1 MSKEAKRPPAHRR
14 ESKSSWKIILAVLG
28 AVCLVA
34 LLAVGAVM
42 GYSMY
47 EAGKVNQPGATNVAK
62 AATKTA
68 SPKIST
74 PPPPKEVQITLA
86 ATGDVLAHGPVVQ
99 NSWKHGN
106 GSHYTPAVEK
116 LRPWIAG
123 ADIAFCHQEIPFGKS
138 DKDSEGY
145 PVFKAPLGWAQDS
158 KELGYD
164 GCSTASNHTLDQ
176 GRDGVA
182 HTIQALRNVGL
193 GVTGSA
199 ESSEAP
205 RYQMYEI
212 TKEGRSFKLA
222 HISTAYGLNQGEI
235 PQYKQNP
242 WLVNLTTDGQI
253 IVDIA
258 RQARSAGADF
268 VVASVHSGV
277 EYQSAPSAEQDRIAK
292 TLADSGQV
300 DLYLGHHVHVPQP
313 IRKIPGGVDGKG
325 LWVYYGVGNL
335 LSAMNPGQGVGTQ
348 AGQIAFPTITLPS
361 TGKPYV
367 SAAGWVPLIM
377 DRSTLEVVPGYL
389 YETPEGAGTNL
400 SKATAARYL
409 DNLRKV
415 TEEQATELKAPPSTD
430 STAQINP
437 LNS

>member
-1 MSKEAKRPPAHRR
+1 MPLKLWLKLQSRRLPA
-14 ESKSSWKIILAVLG
+14 
-28 AVCLVA
+28 
-34 LLAVGAVM
+34 
-42 GYSMY
+42 
-47 EAGKVNQPGATNVAK
+47 
-62 AATKTA
+62 
-68 SPKIST
+68 
-74 PPPPKEVQITLA
+74 PKEVQITLA
-86 ATGDVLAHGPVVQ
+86 ETGDVLAHGPVVQ
-99 NSWKHGN
+99 TSWKHGN
-106 GSHYTPAVEK
+106 GSHYTPSIEK

-123 ADIAFCHQEIPFGKS
+123 ADIALCHQEIPFGKS

-158 KELGYD
+158 KDIGYD

-176 GRDGVA
+176 GRDGVV
-182 HTIQALRNVGL
+182 HTIQALQPAGL

-277 EYQSAPSAEQDRIAK
+277 EYQSAPSAEQDRIAT
-292 TLADSGQV
+292 TLAGS
-300 DLYLGHHVHVPQP
+300 P
-313 IRKIPGGVDGKG
+313 RAR
-325 LWVYYGVGNL
+325 
-335 LSAMNPGQGVGTQ
+335 S
-348 AGQIAFPTITLPS
+348 PT
-361 TGKPYV
+361 
-367 SAAGWVPLIM
+367 
-377 DRSTLEVVPGYL
+377 D
-389 YETPEGAGTNL
+389 
-400 SKATAARYL
+400 
-409 DNLRKV
+409 
-415 TEEQATELKAPPSTD
+415 
-430 STAQINP
+430 
-437 LNS
+437 

>member
-1 MSKEAKRPPAHRR
+1 MTRENETSPSHRR
-14 ESKSSWKIILAVLG
+14 RSKFSWRKVLAALG
-28 AVCLVA
+28 AFTLIA
-34 LLAVGAVM
+34 LIAVGGVF

-47 EAGKVNQPGATNVAK
+47 QAGKVNQPKATS
-62 AATKTA
+62 A
-68 SPKIST
+68 SKVTVKSPSPTT

-86 ATGDVLAHGPVVQ
+86 ATGDVLAHGPVVE

-106 GSHYTPAVEK
+106 GSHYAPLIEK
-116 LRPWIAG
+116 IRPWIAG
-123 ADIAFCHQEIPFGKS
+123 ADIALCHQEIPFGKS
-138 DKDSEGY
+138 DKDSQGY
-145 PVFKAPLGWAQDS
+145 PVFKAPIGWAKDT

-182 HTIQALRNVGL
+182 HTIQTLRAAGL
-193 GVTGSA
+193 GATGSA
-199 ESSEAP
+199 ESADAR

-222 HISTAYGLNQGEI
+222 QISAAYGLNQGEI
-235 PQYKQNP
+235 PVYKQNP
-242 WLVNLTTDGQI
+242 WLVNLTTDGKI

-258 RQARSAGADF
+258 KQARADGADF
-268 VVASVHSGV
+268 VVASIHSGV
-277 EYQSAPSAEQDRIAK
+277 EYSSPPSAEQERIAK

-313 IRKIPGGVDGKG
+313 IRKFPGGVDGKG
-325 LWVYYGVGNL
+325 MWVYYGVGNL
-335 LSAMNPGQGVGTQ
+335 LSAMNPGQGAGTQ
-348 AGQIAFPTITLPS
+348 AGQIAFPTITLPAS
-361 TGKPYV
+361 GKPYV

-377 DRSTLEVVPGYL
+377 DRATLQVVPGYL
-389 YETPEGAGTNL
+389 YETSEGAGTTL

-415 TEEQATELKAPPSTD
+415 TENQATELTTPPTAD
-430 STAQINP
+430 STAQVKP

>member
-1 MSKEAKRPPAHRR
+1 M
-14 ESKSSWKIILAVLG
+14 
-28 AVCLVA
+28 
-34 LLAVGAVM
+34 
-42 GYSMY
+42 
-47 EAGKVNQPGATNVAK
+47 
-62 AATKTA
+62 
-68 SPKIST
+68 
-74 PPPPKEVQITLA
+74 
-86 ATGDVLAHGPVVQ
+86 
-99 NSWKHGN
+99 
-106 GSHYTPAVEK
+106 
-116 LRPWIAG
+116 
-123 ADIAFCHQEIPFGKS
+123 
-138 DKDSEGY
+138 
-145 PVFKAPLGWAQDS
+145 FKAPLGWAQDS
-158 KELGYD
+158 KDIGYD

-176 GRDGVA
+176 GRDGVV
-182 HTIQALRNVGL
+182 HTIQALQTAGL

-277 EYQSAPSAEQDRIAK
+277 EYQSAPSAEQDRIAT
-292 TLADSGQV
+292 TLAESGQV

-335 LSAMNPGQGVGTQ
+335 LSGMNPRQGIGTQ

-367 SAAGWVPLIM
+367 SAAGWIPLIM
-377 DRSTLEVVPGYL
+377 DRSTLQVVPGYL
-389 YETPEGAGTNL
+389 FETPEGAGTNL
-400 SKATAARYL
+400 PKATAARYL
-409 DNLRKV
+409 ANLRQV
-415 TEEQATELKAPPSTD
+415 TGDQATELKTPPSAA
-430 STAQINP
+430 STAQIKP
-437 LNS
+437 L

>member
-1 MSKEAKRPPAHRR
+1 MSKGAKHPPAHRR
-14 ESKSSWKIILAVLG
+14 ESKSSWKIVLTVLG
-28 AVCLVA
+28 VLSLITV
-34 LLAVGAVM
+34 LAVGALM

-47 EAGKVNQPGATNVAK
+47 EAGKVNQPKVTH
-62 AATKTA
+62 ATKAVVKTA
-68 SPKIST
+68 KPATSST
-74 PPPPKEVQITLA
+74 PAPKEVQITLA

-99 NSWKHGN
+99 TSWKHGN
-106 GSHYTPAVEK
+106 GSHYTPSIEK

-123 ADIAFCHQEIPFGKS
+123 ADIALCHQEIPFGKS

-158 KELGYD
+158 KDIGYD

-176 GRDGVA
+176 GRDGVV
-182 HTIQALRNVGL
+182 HTIQALQTAGL

-277 EYQSAPSAEQDRIAK
+277 EYQSAPSAEQDRIAT
-292 TLADSGQV
+292 TLAESGQV

-335 LSAMNPGQGVGTQ
+335 LSGMNPRQGIGTQ

-367 SAAGWVPLIM
+367 SAAGWIPLIM
-377 DRSTLEVVPGYL
+377 DRSTLQVVPGYL
-389 YETPEGAGTNL
+389 FETPEGAGTNL
-400 SKATAARYL
+400 PKATAARYL
-409 DNLRKV
+409 ANLRQV
-415 TEEQATELKAPPSTD
+415 TGDQATELKAPPSAA
-430 STAQINP
+430 STAQIKP
-437 LNS
+437 L